1 MKNKKSEPAEWV
13 SRLLERGMEKEAE
26 LGEKEFE
33 QMVRALP
40 SDAVKELLSHGV
52 GSLHCLQF
60 FFFFC

>member
-1 MKNKKSEPAEWV
+1 M